1 MGCQLFERDYDP
13 VIARVEK
20 NKLKLSEIH
29 AVLGPSPNSQLMDQ
43 FISMWVEEQLWYLE
57 AKRYVK
63 NDSKI
68 KDQVETYRQRLLIKK
83 YQDTVLK
90 EQIKITDK
98 DVQDY
103 YKEHLN
109 EFNTHKPAAFIEI
122 YSVASEKEAQ
132 DIITTINTS
141 RHPNHASQIKLVYED
156 DYIFEID
163 NILFSKSN
171 KKVLGP
177 IKVNDVY
184 FVITVIE
191 RYSQNSTLALEHVKN
206 DIIQRLQINAF
217 SNARQK
223 KYKELKDRY
232 NVKFF
237 QNTDS

>member
-1 MGCQLFERDYDP
+1 MGCKLFERDYDP
-13 VIARVEK
+13 VIAQVEK
-20 NKLKLSEIH
+20 RKLKLSEVQD
-29 AVLGPSPNSQLMDQ
+29 VLGSSPDSQLMDQ
-43 FISMWVEEQLWYLE
+43 FISMWVEEQFWYLE

-63 NDSKI
+63 KDSNM
-68 KDQVETYRQRLLIKK
+68 KDQIETYQQRLLIKK
-83 YQDTVLK
+83 YQDTILN

-98 DVQDY
+98 NVQEY
-103 YKEHLN
+103 YKEHIH
-109 EFNTHKPAAFIEI
+109 EFNTQKPAAFIEI
-122 YSVASEKEAQ
+122 YSVSSEKEAL

-141 RHPNHASQIKLVYED
+141 RHPNHVSQIKLVYKD